1 MFNMQAKLLRWN
13 FRDCVSLR
21 IVANK
26 KKMRNT
32 KYELEAME
40 IIDLSKSGD
49 VMMSFNCQTE
59 REPVVAQG
67 PSVAAGPGSVVPPAF
82 DIRLSQQVGPQQPV
96 HCAPGVT
103 PI

>member
-1 MFNMQAKLLRWN
+1 MQTKLLRWN
-13 FRDCVSLR
+13 FRDCLTQL
-21 IVANK
+21 K
-26 KKMRNT
+26 KVIRNT
-32 KYELEAME
+32 EFKSKE
-40 IIDLSKSGD
+40 IIDSSIRSD

-67 PSVAAGPGSVVPPAF
+67 PSVAAGPGSVLGPPAF

-103 PI
+103 LI